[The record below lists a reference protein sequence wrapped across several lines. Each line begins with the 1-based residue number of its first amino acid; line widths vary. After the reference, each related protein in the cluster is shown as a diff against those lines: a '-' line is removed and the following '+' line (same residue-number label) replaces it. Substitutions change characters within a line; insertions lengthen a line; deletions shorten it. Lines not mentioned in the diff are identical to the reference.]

1 MSVLEKGGDF
11 AEAKPAITPQF
22 REALDLVDQ
31 KMKVDLMLGIAHKYQ
46 LTDADF
52 DWLLLRCSG
61 QQLATLAKLPDRFMR
76 VWRHSHQ
83 SGFIFNVR
91 DILNIALAGNRIDLA
106 TALVSDALMR
116 LSLHELDSEACLN
129 FLQHYLLQKIKE
141 GPLTLGDIALAEIYL
156 AKGTRNNARDTLDAQ
171 LLIATAINKTTSIEL
186 VWRTRILLE
195 ARLDTSDFGEDDDRD
210 SRLEVIYKEAVSQL
224 PHLQAELAEFA
235 VDALAHVG
243 RKMLAGQ
250 LATKLGLQ
258 EKARTFFLAVRA
270 QLLSREDP
278 FTGLY
283 RSRIGDCSFRLGEY
297 QVAYGE
303 YLLAGNKYGMFKAA
317 WEFDRARATQ
327 LAQEIA
333 DEAIDDPS
341 QALSGSLPI
350 VVQAGLSAAQQVYE
364 SGINRLEGNNALEL
378 ALKFAEA
385 YGDTVRATRYRLL
398 MTL

>member
-1 MSVLEKGGDF
+1 MSVLEKGGDL
-11 AEAKPAITPQF
+11 AESKQAIPSKF
-22 REALDLVDQ
+22 REAWDLVDQ

-52 DWLLLRCSG
+52 DWLLQRCSG
-61 QQLATLAKLPDRFMR
+61 YQLATLAKLPGRFMQ
-76 VWRHSHQ
+76 VWIYSHQ
-83 SGFIFNVR
+83 SSLFNVR
-91 DILNIALAGNRIDLA
+91 DILNIALAGARIDLA
-106 TALVSDALMR
+106 TALVSEAMTR
-116 LSLHELDSEACLN
+116 LSLHKLDSLACLN

-141 GPLTLGDIALAEIYL
+141 GPLTFGDIALAEMYL
-156 AKGTRNNARDTLDAQ
+156 AKGTRNNPTDTLDTQ

-195 ARLDTSDFGEDDDRD
+195 ARLDTSDFGEDDDRAR
-210 SRLEVIYKEAVSQL
+210 RLEVIYQEAVSQL
-224 PHLQAELAEFA
+224 PHLQRELAEFA

-250 LATKLGLQ
+250 LAAALGLQ
-258 EKARTFFLAVRA
+258 EKARTYFLAVRSK
-270 QLLSREDP
+270 LLSREDP
-278 FTGLY
+278 FNGLD
-283 RSRIGDCSFRLGEY
+283 RSLIGDCSYRLGEY

-317 WEFDRARATQ
+317 WEFDRARAVQ

-333 DEAIDDPS
+333 NEAIDDPYL
-341 QALSGSLPI
+341 ALNGALPI
-350 VVQAGLSAAQQVYE
+350 VVQAGLSTAQQVYE
-364 SGINRLEGNNALEL
+364 SGINRLEGNNALKL

-385 YGDTVRATRYRLL
+385 YGDTARASRYRLL